1 MNDSQELIVRPA
13 VVSDLE
19 PMAEIRRCPEVQK
32 NQYWLN
38 EAFWLVYS
46 ESVIMAQASGTIQY
60 YVLEVAGAVVGFVT
74 VQTIM
79 YQKRKYGY
87 FSFNLHPDYWG
98 KGFMER
104 ALRTI
109 FAEFFQEED
118 NEGAMIECFSSN
130 HQCQRLLAKLSFT
143 PVKVPLA
150 TRLSMWISHRPIRW
164 IRRFWLS
171 KESWAKLSTTSKLV
185 HLQS

>member
-1 MNDSQELIVRPA
+1 MKDTPDLIVRPA
-13 VVSDLE
+13 VVTDLE

-38 EAFWLVYS
+38 EAFWLLYS

-60 YVLEVAGAVVGFVT
+60 YVLEVAESVVGFVT
-74 VQTIM
+74 VQSIM
-79 YQKRKYGY
+79 RRKRKYGY
-87 FSFNLHPDYWG
+87 VSFNLHPAHWG

-109 FAEFFQEED
+109 FAEFFQVED
-118 NEGAMIECFSSN
+118 NEGAMIECFSGN

-143 PVKVPLA
+143 SIPIPFA

-164 IRRFWLS
+164 VRRFWLS
-171 KESWAKLSTTSKLV
+171 KESWARLG
-185 HLQS
+185 